1 MGKWGNGK
9 IDQAKRHL
17 WKRKRK
23 RHAFYSMVFDP
34 AHLDSIY
41 RWSRCPTY
49 FFPLPLSLSFSLSLS
64 LFSLWFS
71 SSNRTESNSIFD
83 NVTVHFLAMSKSIQS
98 QLFGIIWIELKR
110 IEMRWWE
117 KEKKKIWKK
126 NRKKKKYE
134 GGNEKKK
141 KQKQKK
147 KTKRVTRVRVLVR
160 SIFHRRP
167 LCVPTGQSFLSQ
179 PKCWAPNWQ
188 WSIYKIFIFQVL
200 LRPPLRSTILIR
212 KRLGNLPLF
221 LLNSRLIFV
230 FPLSLSFLF
239 PSFSLFPLLP
249 HLLRLLL
256 SFAPHFPFTAEAVFQ
271 SI

>member
-1 MGKWGNGK
+1 MNNFFNELNKNASCIIHTHIYIYWIRQIYIEIGKLENWKMGKWGNGK

-98 QLFGIIWIELKR
+98 QLFGII
-110 IEMRWWE
+110 
-117 KEKKKIWKK
+117 
-126 NRKKKKYE
+126 
-134 GGNEKKK
+134 
-141 KQKQKK
+141 
-147 KTKRVTRVRVLVR
+147 
-160 SIFHRRP
+160 
-167 LCVPTGQSFLSQ
+167 
-179 PKCWAPNWQ
+179 
-188 WSIYKIFIFQVL
+188 
-200 LRPPLRSTILIR
+200 
-212 KRLGNLPLF
+212 
-221 LLNSRLIFV
+221 
-230 FPLSLSFLF
+230 
-239 PSFSLFPLLP
+239 
-249 HLLRLLL
+249 
-256 SFAPHFPFTAEAVFQ
+256 
-271 SI
+271 

>member
-126 NRKKKKYE
+126 
-134 GGNEKKK
+134 
-141 KQKQKK
+141 KQKK
-147 KTKRVTRVRVLVR
+147 KEIRGRQWKEKEAETEEEDEESDACPRARSLYFSSASTLRADRPKLSEPTEVL
-160 SIFHRRP
+160 S
-167 LCVPTGQSFLSQ
+167 
-179 PKCWAPNWQ
+179 
-188 WSIYKIFIFQVL
+188 
-200 LRPPLRSTILIR
+200 
-212 KRLGNLPLF
+212 
-221 LLNSRLIFV
+221 
-230 FPLSLSFLF
+230 
-239 PSFSLFPLLP
+239 
-249 HLLRLLL
+249 
-256 SFAPHFPFTAEAVFQ
+256 AELTVVD
-271 SI
+271 I